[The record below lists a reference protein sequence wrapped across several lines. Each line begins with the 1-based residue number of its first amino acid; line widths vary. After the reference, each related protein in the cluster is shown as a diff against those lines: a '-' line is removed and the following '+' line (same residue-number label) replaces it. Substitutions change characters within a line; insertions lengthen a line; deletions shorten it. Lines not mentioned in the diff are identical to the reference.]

1 MLTPREI
8 FLKHIAQTSDN
19 PLQLE
24 VERATGVYLFDEK
37 GKRYFD
43 LISGVSVSNIG
54 HCHPKVID
62 AVTE

>member
-24 VERATGVYLFDEK
+24 VEKRTGFTFFE
-37 GKRYFD
+37 
-43 LISGVSVSNIG
+43 
-54 HCHPKVID
+54 
-62 AVTE
+62 